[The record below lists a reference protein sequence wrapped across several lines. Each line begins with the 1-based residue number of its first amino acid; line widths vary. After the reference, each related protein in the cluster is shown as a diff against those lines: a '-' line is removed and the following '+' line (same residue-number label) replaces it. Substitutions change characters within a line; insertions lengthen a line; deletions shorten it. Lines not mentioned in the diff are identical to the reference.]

1 MRAGVLPDNPRAPMA
16 ETAKK
21 RRSTTPSAAETN
33 DADVFELPQAGGDAE
48 VVHLPDPVAAEDDAW
63 ATEPD
68 RPGGDVARTLRHA
81 REARGVSLA
90 EAAAETCITSAY
102 LAALE
107 NDEPVSAFPAPA
119 YARFFVREYS
129 QYLGLDG
136 DEIVDRYVE
145 HHGIV
150 DEAQLTE
157 VPRLMMPRGSGS
169 SFRVLGAISALV
181 LILLA
186 AFWISRSASRDTPMM
201 PLPASGS
208 AQAGGEGS
216 ANEGAGGAQNAGSG
230 NAPERARNV
239 RIQVRVLERS
249 WIRALADGNEIFSDI
264 LDAGAREVL
273 RADRRLDLR
282 LGNVPGVRL
291 FVHGE
296 PIRAGGASPQDFSF
310 ALRGGEVVEV
320 QPTA

>member
-1 MRAGVLPDNPRAPMA
+1 MA

-21 RRSTTPSAAETN
+21 RSSTTPSAAETT

-48 VVHLPDPVAAEDDAW
+48 VVRLPDPVAAEDDAW

-90 EAAAETCITSAY
+90 EAAAETCITSSY

-107 NDEPVSAFPAPA
+107 NDEPVSTFPAPA
-119 YARFFVREYS
+119 YARFFVREYA

-150 DEAQLTE
+150 DEAQLTD
-157 VPRLMMPRGSGS
+157 VPRLMMPSGSGA

-186 AFWISRSASRDTPMM
+186 AFWISRSSSRETPMM
-201 PLPASGS
+201 PVPAPGTTR
-208 AQAGGEGS
+208 AGGEGS
-216 ANEGAGGAQNAGSG
+216 ANEGPGEARDVGSD

-249 WIRALADGNEIFSDI
+249 WIRALADGDEVLFSGI
-264 LDAGAREVL
+264 LDAGATQVL

-291 FVHGE
+291 FVDGQS
-296 PIRAGGASPQDFSF
+296 IRTGGGSPQDLSF
-310 ALRGGEVVEV
+310 ALRRGEVVEV
-320 QPTA
+320 QPVA

>member
-1 MRAGVLPDNPRAPMA
+1 MA

-48 VVHLPDPVAAEDDAW
+48 VVHLPDPVAAEDEAW

-68 RPGGDVARTLRHA
+68 EPGGDVARTLRHA
-81 REARGVSLA
+81 RESRGVSLA
-90 EAAAETCITSAY
+90 EAAAETCITSSY

-119 YARFFVREYS
+119 YARFFVREYA
-129 QYLGLDG
+129 QYLGLDA
-136 DEIVDRYVE
+136 DEIVDRYIE

-157 VPRLMMPRGSGS
+157 VPRLMMPTGSGS

-181 LILLA
+181 LVLLA
-186 AFWISRSASRDTPMM
+186 AFWIARSSSRDTPMM
-201 PLPASGS
+201 PVPESGT
-208 AQAGGEGS
+208 AQARGEGS
-216 ANEGAGGAQNAGSG
+216 ANEGAGSQGGGSANAV
-230 NAPERARNV
+230 ERARNV

-249 WIRALADGNEIFSDI
+249 WIRALADGDEVFSGI
-264 LDAGAREVL
+264 LEAGATEVL

-291 FVHGE
+291 FVDGE
-296 PIRAGGASPQDFSF
+296 PVGTGGGSPQDLSF
-310 ALRGGEVVEV
+310 ALRQGKVVQV
-320 QPTA
+320 QPSA

>member
-1 MRAGVLPDNPRAPMA
+1 MA

-21 RRSTTPSAAETN
+21 RHSTTPSATETN

-48 VVHLPDPVAAEDDAW
+48 VVHLPDPVGAEDDAW

-68 RPGGDVARTLRHA
+68 QPGDDVARILRHA
-81 REARGVSLA
+81 RESRGVSLA
-90 EAAAETCITSAY
+90 EAAGETCITSSY

-119 YARFFVREYS
+119 YARFFVREYA

-136 DEIVDRYVE
+136 DEMVDRYVE

-157 VPRLMMPRGSGS
+157 VPRLMIPTGSGS
-169 SFRVLGAISALV
+169 SFRLLAAISALV

-186 AFWISRSASRDTPMM
+186 AFWISRSSSRDTPMM
-201 PLPASGS
+201 PVPESGS
-208 AQAGGEGS
+208 TQAGGESS
-216 ANEGAGGAQNAGSG
+216 ANQGGGASQGEEAANA
-230 NAPERARNV
+230 ADEARNV
-239 RIQVRVLERS
+239 RLQVRVLERT
-249 WIRALADGNEIFSDI
+249 WIRALADGDEVFSGI
-264 LDAGAREVL
+264 LEAGATEVL
-273 RADRRLDLR
+273 HADRRLDLR

-291 FVHGE
+291 FVDGE
-296 PIRAGGASPQDFSF
+296 PVHTGGGSPQDLSF
-310 ALRGGEVVEV
+310 ALRGGQVVEV
-320 QPTA
+320 GPPA